1 MLCDHLID
9 EQLLLSVENLICDT
23 TGGGWHGSSPP
34 GFLDRFSGEERKMKE
49 KSTRQQ
55 RFVYLAKETL
65 RFDGKRYPYT
75 LLPRECPL
83 EH

>member
-1 MLCDHLID
+1 
-9 EQLLLSVENLICDT
+9 
-23 TGGGWHGSSPP
+23 
-34 GFLDRFSGEERKMKE
+34 MKE

>member
-1 MLCDHLID
+1 MVPPHP
-9 EQLLLSVENLICDT
+9 NFR
-23 TGGGWHGSSPP
+23 TGSQ
-34 GFLDRFSGEERKMKE
+34 ERREKMKE

-75 LLPRECPL
+75 ILPGECPL